1 MSEKWLLFDIGN
13 TRVKWGVLQ
22 DGSMTR
28 SGSVS
33 HEDLKTRGFTVLT
46 RRLPRSADG
55 AFACNVAGANFGRQF
70 ARAVGMQ
77 ANDNL
82 RYAHSQRSGFGV
94 KNGYREARS
103 IGVDRWVAMV
113 GARAEFRTALCVV
126 DAGTAVTI
134 DAIDREGQ
142 HLGGQIIP
150 GLSLMASSLRRD
162 TSDIGAARG
171 KTRDPAADS
180 DLFGNTTDRA
190 VHYGS
195 IAAVCGAVERSFK
208 SLKGQGG
215 RPKIV
220 LTGGDASRILKQ
232 LGLPAIHRPNLV
244 LNGLATM
251 IESDT

>member
-1 MSEKWLLFDIGN
+1 MSERWLLFDIGN

-22 DGSMTR
+22 EGGISR
-28 SGSVS
+28 SGSIS
-33 HEDLKTRGFTVLT
+33 HADLKSRGFVALT
-46 RRLPRSADG
+46 RRLPREADG
-55 AFACNVAGANFGRQF
+55 AFACNVAGADFGRQF
-70 ARAVGMQ
+70 ARAIGMQ

-82 RYAHSQRSGFGV
+82 RFAHSQRSGFGV
-94 KNGYREARS
+94 TNAYRQARS

-113 GARAEFRTALCVV
+113 GARSEFKTALCVV
-126 DAGTAVTI
+126 DVGTAVTI

-150 GLSLMASSLRRD
+150 GLALMASALRRD

-190 VHYGS
+190 IHYGA
-195 IAAVCGAVERSFK
+195 IGAVCGAVERSFK
-208 SLKGQGG
+208 TLKAEGG
-215 RPKIV
+215 RPRIV

-244 LNGLATM
+244 LHGLATM